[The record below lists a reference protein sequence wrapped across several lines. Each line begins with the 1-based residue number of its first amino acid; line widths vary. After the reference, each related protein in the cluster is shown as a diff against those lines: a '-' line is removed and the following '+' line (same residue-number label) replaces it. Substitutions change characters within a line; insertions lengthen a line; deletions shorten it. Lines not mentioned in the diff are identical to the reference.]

1 MVTFGGIFLLT
12 RKVLGLCVVFL
23 ICSST
28 VGSISKS
35 IGMPNPLN
43 NMKSYKV
50 FYDEP
55 TKQIINQMAA
65 YDVVIVEPLYYTK
78 ELVKEIQA
86 KGVQLYAY
94 VSVMESDSWNKNR
107 MSKIKKEDYYYKNGK
122 EVYFEEWDSYLM
134 NLTSKH
140 YQNVLFEEI
149 EQQGIDK
156 GFNGIFLDTVGDID
170 DQFYY
175 TNKAEYKKQAKS
187 FVLLMERVIKKHG
200 DISFIQ
206 NWGIN
211 LFRDYTHIYMDGMMW
226 EDFEPRNISN
236 DDWAKDRLKD
246 LKTLQKKQ
254 DFKVLTL
261 SFSDGSR
268 SKKLSSRYGFVH
280 YHEAKSFN
288 EW

>member
-1 MVTFGGIFLLT
+1 LLT

-43 NMKSYKV
+43 KMKSYKV

-55 TKQIINQMAA
+55 TKKIMDQMAA

-78 ELVKEIQA
+78 EMVKEIQA
-86 KGVQLYAY
+86 KGVKLYAY

-107 MSKIKKEDYYYKNGK
+107 MGKIKKEDYYYRNGK
-122 EVYFEEWDSYLM
+122 KVYFEEWDSYLM
-134 NLTSKH
+134 NLTSEH

-149 EQQGIDK
+149 QQQGISK

-187 FVLLMERVIKKHG
+187 FVLLMDRVIKKHG
-200 DISFIQ
+200 DVSFIQ

-261 SFSDGSR
+261 SFSDGRR
-268 SKKLSSRYGFVH
+268 SKKLSKRYGFIH